1 MRPRDGPVGVLGG
14 QSLQTAVD
22 EAATPYGRA
31 TITGSV
37 STVLDHEVALVILSD
52 LTALSALLNTEPDIP
67 ILPVGVPETA
77 GVTPAEID
85 TAVQQV
91 LEGGGVLRNQ
101 PILRAETAQRE
112 VAALYEFSLMTGEP
126 ARISEYA
133 VTAGEEAHEV
143 THVRADGMV
152 VATPLG
158 SDGYARRVGG
168 PTVRNGVEG
177 VVVVPVSPFSVGRDA
192 HLVSLPVR
200 LSVERDE
207 GQVELFADSRL
218 LGTVD
223 RTDPVTITAAGTVPV
238 VSVDE
243 KT

>member
-1 MRPRDGPVGVLGG
+1 MRPRDGPVGVFGG
-14 QSLQTAVD
+14 QAVQTAVA
-22 EAATPYGRA
+22 EAATADGREA
-31 TITGSV
+31 ITGSL
-37 STVLDHEVALVILSD
+37 STILAHEVALVIVAD
-52 LTALSALLNTEPDIP
+52 VTALSALLQAEPEAP

-77 GVTPAEID
+77 EFSSRE
-85 TAVQQV
+85 
-91 LEGGGVLRNQ
+91 LEGAVGRVLDGEAMVSEQ
-101 PILRAETAQRE
+101 PILQAETADRTA
-112 VAALYEFSLMTGEP
+112 AALYEFSLMTAEP

-133 VTAGEEAHEV
+133 ATAGEDAEEV

-158 SDGYARRVGG
+158 SDGYAHRVGG
-168 PTVRNGVEG
+168 PRIRGGVDG

-192 HLVSLPVR
+192 HVVSEPVR

-207 GQVELFADSRL
+207 GLVELFADGRL
-218 LGTVD
+218 LGTVE
-223 RTDPVTITAAGTVPV
+223 RTTPVTITAAGTVPV